1 MTDFFD
7 AWVRD
12 YIKRTG
18 QPPALPAIMTFIEA
32 CASVRI
38 DHDKDGTYAI

>member
-1 MTDFFD
+1 MTEFFD

-38 DHDKDGTYAI
+38 DREDTHRV